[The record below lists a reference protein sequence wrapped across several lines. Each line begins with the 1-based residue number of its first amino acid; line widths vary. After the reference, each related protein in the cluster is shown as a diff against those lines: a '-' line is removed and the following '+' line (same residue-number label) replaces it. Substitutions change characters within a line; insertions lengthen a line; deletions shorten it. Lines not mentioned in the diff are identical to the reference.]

1 MDAHSAPASP
11 RARRLGELRILVA
24 AGLYTLDPD
33 RIARAMV
40 AHARRTLGIRL
51 DVPRPG

>member
-1 MDAHSAPASP
+1 MDAHDAPATA
-11 RARRLGELRILVA
+11 RARRLGELRRLVA
-24 AGLYTLDPD
+24 AGLYMLDPD

-40 AHARRTLGIRL
+40 AHARRRLAVRL